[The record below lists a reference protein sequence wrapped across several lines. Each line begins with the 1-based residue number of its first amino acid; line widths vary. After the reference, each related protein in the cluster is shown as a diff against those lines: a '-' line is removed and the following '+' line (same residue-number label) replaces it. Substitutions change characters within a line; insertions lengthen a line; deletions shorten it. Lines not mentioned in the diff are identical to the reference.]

1 MPYIPFTDEQKVLA
15 NSVNLEEF
23 LRMRGEK
30 LERVGR
36 EHKLIYYD
44 SSGKH
49 DSITLRGSTW
59 FDHKNQVG
67 GGAIKF
73 MQEFYDITVAGV
85 KRSLPVVPINENM
98 SIAGFVI
105 FGDTDVVEP
114 CARALAEKLPPE
126 TEVLVTAEA
135 KSIPLIYEMA
145 KVMKMPRYVIARKSV
160 KGYMRN
166 PIITT
171 VNSITNMGKEQI
183 LVVDEHDA
191 EFIKGKKVAII
202 DDVISTGSSIEA
214 IEKLVKESGGEVI
227 ARAAVLAEGDAA
239 DRTDII
245 YLEKIPLF
253 FHNKK

>member
-1 MPYIPFTDEQKVLA
+1 
-15 NSVNLEEF
+15 
-23 LRMRGEK
+23 
-30 LERVGR
+30 
-36 EHKLIYYD
+36 
-44 SSGKH
+44 
-49 DSITLRGSTW
+49 
-59 FDHKNQVG
+59 
-67 GGAIKF
+67 
-73 MQEFYDITVAGV
+73 MQEFYYITVSGV
-85 KRSLPVVPINENM
+85 KRSLPFVPINENL

-105 FGDTDVVEP
+105 FGVTVVVEP

-191 EFIKGKKVAII
+191 EFLKGKKVAII

>member
-1 MPYIPFTDEQKVLA
+1 
-15 NSVNLEEF
+15 
-23 LRMRGEK
+23 
-30 LERVGR
+30 
-36 EHKLIYYD
+36 
-44 SSGKH
+44 
-49 DSITLRGSTW
+49 
-59 FDHKNQVG
+59 
-67 GGAIKF
+67 

-105 FGDTDVVEP
+105 LGDTDGVEP